1 MKTVKKTLALL
12 LALVLLI
19 SVTPMVAIAT
29 LWSGGGEGNY
39 TSAKLDLTGFK
50 RSELSDISVDYV
62 VEHLTDYY
70 SGDPIEVDGSVVA
83 YAKGEYY
90 SSSEMDEFVLIG
102 KDGKMDLSPIDIYD
116 DYAYLML
123 MVGTPDQLDRNNK
136 FIRISV
142 TYPELRIDF
151 EASAWTAE
159 GKELTVSEFNYGY
172 VSTGTGDDYPIYF
185 TYIRP
190 GQGWKQGDPLRIR
203 LQPKKELQLAVIEG
217 RYESLEEIPPVA
229 KFINELVDGETGYL
243 MDTSKYTVDV
253 TFLILEDEIDP
264 KDPKWK
270 QNVRDISNAMI
281 YATEAQTDIEEY
293 RTSLYYQN
301 ENGIWES
308 AVRTHEYDQ
317 TTYSYVTMLMAGL
330 PLDREYK
337 VTTQFTDY
345 DGEPREYIV
354 LKAVVGNFPSLEAA
368 EAAEDIKDQIFAAA
382 GSGNGLSWNFAK
394 RTLEITAFD
403 IYGNVVHSTINV
415 AESSEDEAQ
424 NPLSSDTYFSVSGAY
439 DPVYKV
445 SCDTYVMSYQDDSYY
460 PSGYQTLFVLNREG
474 SASGEEGLKPY
485 FWHADKAN
493 IFASIDGT
501 SGERQESG
509 KNLLPVTY
517 GQPIHYSASAE
528 DGTNLRQY
536 FVTFVTQ
543 TEGSALFVNAA
554 TNSDHIDDD
563 TGLPMRTVILD
574 ATHKYRHDILFAN
587 FGNEEMTGLKVAL
600 TGANGIKLDDYWT
613 IRPDSVG
620 TLPPFDEGDP
630 DNYGKIR
637 IVPVDKDAFAKVSGK
652 LTISAD
658 GVDPVTI
665 LLTGSVGKPKITT
678 TVMKSGAVK
687 YVPYSTLIQTN
698 YIGDVTDAIAFSIT
712 KGELPDGVGL
722 KPNGEVYGV
731 PLETGTFTFTV
742 KASLKD
748 DPSISD
754 SRAYTLV
761 VAENT
766 DENVE
771 NATDAGYELIDR
783 IPRVITPAD
792 YLFHSEGELGEFI
805 AIYIDG
811 RKLDVNA
818 EYLLEEGST
827 KITVLEETFGDEGE
841 GDHTIAAEFR
851 IDGDEDGEMKRV
863 AQNFTLE
870 EGEDEPDEPEEPTVN
885 PPKPPAV
892 PEVPEY
898 KPTPA
903 PKPAPAPEPEPEK
916 PVKVFGFVDVPQSAW
931 FYDDVK
937 WVFDRDLMLGVSENL
952 FDPDGPVDAATIVM
966 VLART
971 IGVDLTQYANST
983 EVNLPQDQW
992 YSAAANWA
1000 TQSGLIDD
1008 TFERNKPYSRGQMA
1022 VLLYKYFKYIG
1033 IDCSQPDPTVEFAD
1047 ADQMTPEQNEAYQVL
1062 YNYGIFKGVG
1072 NNRMDVYG
1080 NTSRAQLAALMH
1092 RLKLFITSKI
1102 G

>member
-29 LWSGGGEGNY
+29 LWSGGGEGNCS
-39 TSAKLDLTGFK
+39 SAKLDLTGFK
-50 RSELSDISVDYV
+50 RSELSDISVEYV
-62 VEHLTDYY
+62 VEHLTDN

-90 SSSEMDEFVLIG
+90 SSSGLDDFVLIG
-102 KDGKMDLSPIDIYD
+102 KDGKMDLSPTDSYD

-123 MVGTPDQLDRNNK
+123 VIGTPDQLDRDNK
-136 FIRISV
+136 FIRVRV
-142 TYPELRIDF
+142 TYPARWIPF
-151 EASAWTAE
+151 EASAWTE
-159 GKELTVSEFNYGY
+159 DNMELSIADYNYGY
-172 VSTGTGDDYPIYF
+172 STTSSGS
-185 TYIRP
+185 TYDVYWVYIMP
-190 GQGWKQGDPLRIR
+190 SESWKQGDPIRIR
-203 LQPKKELQLAVIEG
+203 LQPEDDLLLAAVSG
-217 RYESLEEIPPVA
+217 RFESLDMIPPVA
-229 KFINELVDGETGYL
+229 PFINDLLEGEYGYK
-243 MDTSKYTVDV
+243 MDSSKYSEDV
-253 TFLILEDEIDP
+253 TFLRLNAEIDP
-264 KDPKWK
+264 EDMSWR
-270 QNVRDISNAMI
+270 QSVREVNPALVYVM
-281 YATEAQTDIEEY
+281 EAQTSIY
-293 RTSLYYQN
+293 NWPSIYYQD
-301 ENGIWES
+301 EDGTWTD
-308 AVRTHEYDQ
+308 AVRS
-317 TTYSYVTMLMAGL
+317 YSYDRTIYDYVTILNAGL
-330 PLDREYK
+330 TLDNTYYVSTSYE
-337 VTTQFTDY
+337 DY
-345 DGEPREYIV
+345 DGQTNNSLV
-354 LKAVVGNFPSLEAA
+354 TKAVVGTFETIESAESEFDVKALLFP
-368 EAAEDIKDQIFAAA
+368 
-382 GSGNGLSWNFAK
+382 GSGFGLPWNFSK
-394 RTLEITAFD
+394 GPLNITVFD
-403 IYGNVVHSTINV
+403 VYGNVLHKTFNV

-424 NPLSSDTYFSVSGAY
+424 NPLSSDTYFTVSGAY
-439 DPVYKV
+439 DPVYEV

-501 SGERQESG
+501 SGELQESG
-509 KNLLPVTY
+509 ENLLPVTY
-517 GQPIHYSASAE
+517 GKPIHYSASAE

-678 TVMKSGAVK
+678 TVMKDGAVK

-748 DPSISD
+748 DPSVSD

-1072 NNRMDVYG
+1072 NNRMDVYS